1 MIAMHMTFLLHSWS
15 NMDSKWT
22 VIISLRLHGELRSPM
37 ARADGP
43 SVSILRWMHYLVSAT
58 LVDTISSQSQVL
70 LSLVLLRRSLRR
82 KILTG
87 KSCCLVPLVS
97 SLTLSGKPYFTVFV
111 LAEEGGGGKIKL
123 LEREAYEEMD
133 ACVMFVSLFLSK
145 TMCAHNVIFWF

>member
-1 MIAMHMTFLLHSWS
+1 MISKLPSRQNMGLAEGCSHSMRSMMHFRELAM
-15 NMDSKWT
+15 
-22 VIISLRLHGELRSPM
+22 
-37 ARADGP
+37 A
-43 SVSILRWMHYLVSAT
+43 
-58 LVDTISSQSQVL
+58 VDTISSQSQVL
-70 LSLVLLRRSLRR
+70 LSLVLSRRSLRR